1 MSNLAEVKA
10 QADALIE
17 AALKVVMFERAIAR
31 DDHALNATL
40 KAEQELALTAKALT
54 AAIDEMPFERQP
66 KGWHR

>member
-17 AALKVVMFERAIAR
+17 AALKVVLFERAIAH

-40 KAEQELALTAKALT
+40 KAEHELSLAALALVAG
-54 AAIDEMPFERQP
+54 IDEMPPEKQP
-66 KGWHR
+66 RGWRR